1 MTAPDIG
8 QLELVDPAPAGQL
21 ILSVRASDADRERAI
36 GVLSEAFA
44 EGRLL
49 TEEHSARVE
58 HVYGAPT
65 YAELAAL
72 IAPAR
77 TVPSCC
83 RLCARRPD
91 PAAPPAAAPGAGF
104 RLAGR
109 PPWGGDAGACQG
121 P

>member
-1 MTAPDIG
+1 MQTGSGPSAC
-8 QLELVDPAPAGQL
+8 LAEV
-21 ILSVRASDADRERAI
+21 
-36 GVLSEAFA
+36 FA

-77 TVPSCC
+77 TVLLVLPPVRSATRSGRAAGCCSRGRVQAGGPS
-83 RLCARRPD
+83 AV
-91 PAAPPAAAPGAGF
+91 G
-104 RLAGR
+104 
-109 PPWGGDAGACQG
+109 W
-121 P
+121 

>member
-1 MTAPDIG
+1 MTAPDIS
-8 QLELVDPAPAGQL
+8 QFELVDPAPAGQL

-44 EGRLL
+44 EGCLT

-58 HVYGAPT
+58 HVYGART

-77 TVPSCC
+77 TVPIVLPPVRSATRSGRAAGCC
-83 RLCARRPD
+83 S
-91 PAAPPAAAPGAGF
+91 GGWVQAG
-104 RLAGR
+104 
-109 PPWGGDAGACQG
+109 G
-121 P
+121 PSAVEW